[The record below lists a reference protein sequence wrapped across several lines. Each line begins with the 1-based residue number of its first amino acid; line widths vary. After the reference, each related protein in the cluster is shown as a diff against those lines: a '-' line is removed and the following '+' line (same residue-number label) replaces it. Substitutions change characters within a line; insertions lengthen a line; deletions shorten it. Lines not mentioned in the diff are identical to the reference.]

1 MKNSKQYFMI
11 NKIDYQR
18 SCKDNAT
25 TTKLLAV
32 KPSRNS
38 LAIFMLNQGA
48 TNLIDTKSIMSCHIF
63 NAYQVE
69 RIISYDGLIGVNKKP
84 KGNSPSRLVAVVE
97 KCSFRLF
104 KSRWI
109 VRNLATMPPP
119 LRWCLISSVET

>member
-97 KCSFRLF
+97 
-104 KSRWI
+104 SRHPLL
-109 VRNLATMPPP
+109 LAKVTNSYTSK
-119 LRWCLISSVET
+119 LLGGHIHT